1 MTNLTET
8 LREALGAD
16 IVYDGDRCPPRN
28 QTDWSGAAPTLP
40 HAVIMPRTTDQLAE
54 AMRLCHAARQRVVI
68 QGGMTGLAAGAVPEP
83 GEVALSLERLTG
95 IEEIDPLGATMTV
108 LAGTPLEL
116 AQTAAEAAGFSVGID
131 LGARGSCT
139 IGGNVATN
147 AGGIQVLRYGMTRAN
162 VLGLEVVL
170 ADGTIVSGLNTML
183 KNNAGYD
190 WPHLFIGSE
199 GTLGVITRVVLKLHP
214 QRRNIRTAF
223 VTCAAFGDAI
233 AALRALEKTL
243 GGELLAF
250 EAMWPDFIAFARD
263 ACQIGVPLDTAG
275 HLALIIEATAPSA
288 EGDIFEQALM
298 HLIED
303 GLLADAVVAKSD
315 AERQRI
321 WAVREAPAEF
331 PTRLPGLIGFDVSI
345 PLRALGDAIIAL
357 RDGLARQWPQATAL
371 CYGHVADSNLHL
383 IVHQQ
388 RSSADARDAINAF
401 VYGTVAAFGGT
412 VSAEHGIGKIKKK
425 HLPLTRTPGELA
437 LMRSMKAALDPH
449 GILNAGRIF

>member
-1 MTNLTET
+1 MTDFRER
-8 LREALGAD
+8 LRDALGAD
-16 IVYDGDRCPPRN
+16 IVVDGDRCPPRN
-28 QTDWSGAAPTLP
+28 QTDWSGAAPALP
-40 HAVIMPRTTDQLAE
+40 YAVIMPRTTDQLSE
-54 AMRLCHAARQRVVI
+54 AMRLCHAARRRVVI

-83 GEVALSLERLTG
+83 DEVALSLERLSG
-95 IEEIDPLGATMTV
+95 IEEIDTLGATMTV

-116 AQTAAEAAGFSVGID
+116 AQTAAEAAGFSLGID

-170 ADGTIVSGLNTML
+170 ADGTVVSGLNTML

-214 QRRNIRTAF
+214 QRQNIATAF
-223 VTCAAFGDAI
+223 VTCARFDDAI
-233 AALRALEKTL
+233 AALRALEKAL

-263 ACQIGVPLDTAG
+263 TCRITVPLDTG
-275 HLALIIEATAPSA
+275 EHLALIVEATAPTADS
-288 EGDIFEQALM
+288 DTFEQALM
-298 HLIED
+298 HLIEG
-303 GLLADAVVAKSD
+303 GLLADAVVAKSN
-315 AERQRI
+315 AERHRI

-331 PTRLPGLIGFDVSI
+331 PTHLRGLIGFDVSI
-345 PLRALGDAIIAL
+345 PLKALGETVAAL
-357 RDGLARQWPQATAL
+357 RDGVARQWPQATAL
-371 CYGHVADSNLHL
+371 FYGHVADSNLHL
-383 IVHQQ
+383 VAHQPQ
-388 RSSADARDAINAF
+388 AEKDVIEAINAF
-401 VYGTVAAFGGT
+401 VYGTVAASGGT

-425 HLPLTRTPGELA
+425 HLPLTRTADELA
-437 LMRSMKAALDPH
+437 LMRNMKAALDPY
-449 GILNAGRIF
+449 GILNAGRIL